1 MKYGPCMMYGS
12 WDIMC
17 KGQSFVSF
25 WVIFCLLTLLTTQ
38 NFEKI
43 KKCLE
48 ILSFY
53 TCLPQMLIIQC
64 LAPEIS
70 SMTEFFVI
78 LGHFLPFDP
87 PNNPKNQN
95 FEKTK
100 KAWRYYNFTLV
111 YCKCWSYDVWLLRY
125 QVWQTEFFVILGFFF
140 LPFYRPNNPENQ
152 NFEKNEKRLG
162 DIIILHMSTMNQN
175 HMMYDSWDTARNR
188 NFSHFGPFFVLLAPT
203 PSFPLLTTQRI
214 KILKKWKKT
223 LEILFYTN
231 VP

>member
-1 MKYGPCMMYGS
+1 MYHKCWSYGVWLLRYQAWQNFLLFWAIFCPLTLLTIQKIKILKKQKKPGDIIILHLCTANVDHMMYGS
-12 WDIMC
+12 WDIKC
-17 KGQSFVSF
+17 DRQNFLSF
-25 WVIFCLLTLLTTQ
+25 WA
-38 NFEKI
+38 
-43 KKCLE
+43 
-48 ILSFY
+48 S
-53 TCLPQMLIIQC
+53 
-64 LAPEIS
+64 
-70 SMTEFFVI
+70 
-78 LGHFLPFDP
+78 
-87 PNNPKNQN
+87 
-95 FEKTK
+95 
-100 KAWRYYNFTLV
+100 
-111 YCKCWSYDVWLLRY
+111 
-125 QVWQTEFFVILGFFF
+125 FF

>member
-1 MKYGPCMMYGS
+1 
-12 WDIMC
+12 MC

-100 KAWRYYNFTLV
+100 KPGDIIILHLCTANVDHMMYGSWDIKCDRQNFLSF
-111 YCKCWSYDVWLLRY
+111 WAS
-125 QVWQTEFFVILGFFF
+125 FF

-162 DIIILHMSTMNQN
+162 DVIILHMSTMNQN

-188 NFSHFGPFFVLLAPT
+188 NFSHFGPFFALLAPT

>member
-25 WVIFCLLTLLTTQ
+25 WVVFCLLTLLTTQ

-140 LPFYRPNNPENQ
+140 FALLPP
-152 NFEKNEKRLG
+152 
-162 DIIILHMSTMNQN
+162 
-175 HMMYDSWDTARNR
+175 
-188 NFSHFGPFFVLLAPT
+188 
-203 PSFPLLTTQRI
+203 
-214 KILKKWKKT
+214 
-223 LEILFYTN
+223 
-231 VP
+231 

>member
-1 MKYGPCMMYGS
+1 
-12 WDIMC
+12 MC

-140 LPFYRPNNPENQ
+140 FCPF
-152 NFEKNEKRLG
+152 
-162 DIIILHMSTMNQN
+162 
-175 HMMYDSWDTARNR
+175 TA
-188 NFSHFGPFFVLLAPT
+188 
-203 PSFPLLTTQRI
+203 LTIQKI
-214 KILKKWKKT
+214 KILKKMKNV
-223 LEILFYTN
+223 LEMLSFYTW
-231 VP
+231 VPWIKIIWCMIPEIQHATEIFLILDHFLPF